1 MWQRNRLKWRNH
13 QRLSTPTRPLAGQ
26 PGILLANSLPSI
38 SQEGP
43 LSLSLSNLAC
53 FVFRFNLKRLD
64 HFVIRYNHFVFLIH
78 YRQPIKMILYHSIK
92 YFYYISLY
100 IVSSSIYN
108 IEVVLFDLLIMVSM
122 VTWSILYH
130 VCFLLHFFI
139 NCWCVLN
146 NMVCLQGN
154 GRERRNVQSSLLWDM
169 SLRPS
174 HAQERMRYIHLPTCP
189 RVCFTFIVL
198 PIYIYRVLFVYFR
211 EEWMSTKTFFKQK
224 KKLSLFFFHNSSK

>member
-13 QRLSTPTRPLAGQ
+13 QRLSTPTRPLPGQ

-43 LSLSLSNLAC
+43 LSLSNLAC

-130 VCFLLHFFI
+130 VCFLSHLFLI
-139 NCWCVLN
+139 VCV
-146 NMVCLQGN
+146 C
-154 GRERRNVQSSLLWDM
+154 
-169 SLRPS
+169 
-174 HAQERMRYIHLPTCP
+174 
-189 RVCFTFIVL
+189 
-198 PIYIYRVLFVYFR
+198 
-211 EEWMSTKTFFKQK
+211 
-224 KKLSLFFFHNSSK
+224 